1 MIARRAPLRP
11 SAPPKR
17 KSWLARSTKPIPQ
30 VNAVATKKR
39 QARNAK
45 RMRGAEYKAARAAA
59 MERSGGRCEYEGI
72 QTYSIVRLDRDTGKP
87 VEDGR
92 GYLVTDQSEVLV
104 RCRETTRLQ
113 FHELRYPKSR
123 PTTADD
129 GLIYCYAHH
138 MLTESKKLH
147 KHGRPFRS

>member
-1 MIARRAPLRP
+1 MIARLAPLRP
-11 SAPPKR
+11 GAPPKR

-30 VNAVATKKR
+30 VNAAATKKR

-59 MERSGGRCEYEGI
+59 MERAGGRCEYTLFYGARTRSEG
-72 QTYSIVRLDRDTGKP
+72 QVEWIVEK
-87 VEDGR
+87 
-92 GYLVTDQSEVLV
+92 
-104 RCRETTRLQ
+104 RCEETTRLQ